1 MAIPSVAWDHG
12 TAYELFVSLHVLHEP
27 EYYGVRASWA
37 AGIRSRIPATERK
50 FLEEVLPFIGMPLTW
65 ITELPDPKDAV
76 SALWGLRQ
84 IPAANRLRTLLNLD
98 CWDNEYSNTLKT
110 IIDNKRWTD
119 EQLTVL
125 LQKHGN
131 GKEKMKYDR
140 AAMETFLNWCARPDE
155 CGEALF
161 TAVQAYYKAFFD
173 DEEKRIAPVL
183 EIGVEQARQATTGMD
198 IHSMI
203 RELSQ
208 GVAFD
213 ANELGF
219 REFVFVPAFWTT
231 PLVLLEKI
239 DDNRALF
246 LFGVR
251 PASMAA
257 IPGEKVPEGLV
268 RQLKALAD
276 PTRLKILH
284 DISHEELTPSELARR
299 LNLRAPTVTHHL
311 SEMRLAGLVNVTI
324 KGQEKF
330 FRARTEGLGNTFN
343 TLNEFLNAE

>member
-1 MAIPSVAWDHG
+1 MTNPTVAWDYG

-50 FLEEVLPFIGMPLTW
+50 FLEELLPFIGMPLTW
-65 ITELPDPKDAV
+65 ITDLPDPKDAV

-98 CWDNEYSNTLKT
+98 CWDNEYSNTLKA
-110 IIDNKRWTD
+110 IIENKAWTE
-119 EQLTVL
+119 EQLNVL
-125 LQKHGN
+125 LQKHGS

-140 AAMETFLNWCARPDE
+140 ADIETFLNWCARPEE
-155 CGEALF
+155 CGEMLF

-173 DEEKRIAPVL
+173 DEEKRIGPVL
-183 EIGVEQARQATTGMD
+183 ETGLENAKQSVTGMD
-198 IHSMI
+198 IQPMI

-208 GVAFD
+208 GVAFSED
-213 ANELGF
+213 ELHF
-219 REFVFVPAFWTT
+219 KEIVFVPAFWTT

-324 KGQEKF
+324 RGQEKF
-330 FRARTEGLGNTFN
+330 FRARMEALNTTFA
-343 TLNEFLNAE
+343 TLNDFLNAE